1 MQLAWIIGIRSFENE
16 IVLLHCK
23 SVGVTFSL
31 VQEKRAIEQEEKVI
45 KPAINRT
52 VIFIS
57 NYLPCAGISKFTFM
71 MSGTAVLFLPTLK
84 SIRLTLNVP
93 LKVIFLPLVFE

>member
-1 MQLAWIIGIRSFENE
+1 MQFACIMGMISFEKE
-16 IVLLHCK
+16 IVSLHCAAT
-23 SVGVTFSL
+23 GVTFSL
-31 VQEKRAIEQEEKVI
+31 VHEKSAKEQEEKVI

>member
-1 MQLAWIIGIRSFENE
+1 MISFEKE
-16 IVLLHCK
+16 IVSLHGAAT
-23 SVGVTFSL
+23 GVTFSR
-31 VQEKRAIEQEEKVI
+31 VHEKSAKEQEEKVI